1 MELRKFIATT
11 IREYLNENISQYH
24 LNDIL
29 DKISEFGIE
38 SLSNHELKLLKS
50 FSDKSIDV
58 NNEIEKNIN
67 KFKTAKK
74 VIDTIPLK
82 TNDVN
87 LEKNIGRYVRFKNK
101 DKSRGLL
108 ANMGMIYEIISI
120 QKHWGDIDGKYV
132 PHKIGYRIAQVGY
145 DNDFGRVGDVDEIEF
160 VNITEE
166 EAININKDINKKLDT
181 HL

>member
-1 MELRKFIATT
+1 MKLRKFIAT
-11 IREYLNENISQYH
+11 IVRECLNENVSQNQ

-58 NNEIEKNIN
+58 EKEIEKHIN
-67 KFKTAKK
+67 KFKTAKE
-74 VIDTIPLK
+74 VISTIPLK
-82 TNDVN
+82 ANDVN

-101 DKSRGLL
+101 EKNRGLL
-108 ANMGMIYEIISI
+108 ANMGMIYEIIAI
-120 QKHWGDIDGKYV
+120 QKHWGDINGEYV
-132 PHKIGYRIAQVGY
+132 PHKIGYRIAEVGR

-160 VNITEE
+160 INMTEE
-166 EAININKDINKKLDT
+166 DAISINNEINKKL
-181 HL
+181 